1 MRIGIA
7 AKLNLLV
14 ICMVAILGFFLS
26 WFFIRHETASL
37 ISEYDKRVEAITR
50 NFAYNCEYG
59 ILVGD
64 RDSLRR
70 LIDGVKKEE
79 DIIYAGVKDKSG
91 KVLAEWAAAGPAV
104 SGESTREFTKQ
115 VVSKAARNEPGEY
128 VDVFEEPPE
137 TEEVI
142 GNVRLGFTL
151 SERDRQ
157 IRQVRSVVMLF
168 VSFATV
174 LSTILAYGIIHIFI
188 GHTLVPLVDGI
199 KKFAAGDLR
208 HRVVMKGNDEL
219 AELGALFN
227 SMAENLS
234 ATLVSREF
242 VVNIID
248 SMLNCLIV
256 VNGQGAI
263 MMVNNAVCD
272 LLGYKKN
279 ELDGKKAEII
289 FDRSVIDKCP
299 ANNRGGA
306 SCETVFIS
314 RTGKRIP
321 MLFSSSL
328 MVDEKGTARGV
339 VCAAQDISDRKRA
352 ENALRIYNEQLKRS
366 NQNLEDFAYI
376 ASHDLQ
382 EPLRKVKAFSD
393 FIKTKYEDVID
404 EKGRDYINRMQSA
417 TGRMQL
423 LIDSLLS
430 YSRVATK
437 AQPFV
442 LVDLNATLQGV
453 IADLEVR
460 IRETGGRVEAG
471 PLPSVEADPVQ
482 MQQLFQNLIG
492 NALKFHKKDVPPV
505 VRIYNQPEGAGA
517 GNCRIV
523 VEDNGIGFEEKYSEK
538 IFAIFQRLH
547 GREEYEGTGVGLAIC
562 RKIADRHSGT
572 IVAGSVPGEGAKFI
586 FTLPLKQ
593 KKGEKIY
600 AAGNEEINNDSNG

>member
-14 ICMVAILGFFLS
+14 ICMVAMLGFFLS
-26 WFFIRHETASL
+26 WFFIRHETTSL
-37 ISEYDKRVEAITR
+37 ISEYDKRVEAISR

-64 RDSLRR
+64 KDGLRR
-70 LIDGVKKEE
+70 LIAGVKNEE
-79 DIIYAGVKDKSG
+79 DIIYVSVKDKSG
-91 KVLAEWAAAGPAV
+91 RILVQWSAGPDAAG
-104 SGESTREFTKQ
+104 GNTREFIKS
-115 VVSKAARNEPGEY
+115 VISKTVRHEPGEY
-128 VDVFEEPPE
+128 VDVFEEQPE
-137 TEEVI
+137 IEEIV
-142 GNVRLGFTL
+142 GSVRLGFTL
-151 SERDRQ
+151 SARDRQ

-174 LSTILAYGIIHIFI
+174 LSTILAYGVIRIFI

-208 HRVVMKGNDEL
+208 HRVVMKGSDEL

-248 SMLNCLIV
+248 SMMNCLIV
-256 VNGQGAI
+256 VNGQGVI

-272 LLGYKKN
+272 LLGYKKS
-279 ELDGKKAEII
+279 ELDGKTADVI
-289 FDRSVIDKCP
+289 FDKAVINECP
-299 ANNRGGA
+299 AGKKSGVN
-306 SCETVFIS
+306 CETVFVTRS
-314 RTGKRIP
+314 GKRIP
-321 MLFSSSL
+321 MLFSSSV
-328 MVDEKGTARGV
+328 MADEKGTARGV
-339 VCAAQDISDRKRA
+339 VCAAQDISERKRA

-393 FIKTKYEDVID
+393 FIKTKYESVLD
-404 EKGRDYINRMQSA
+404 EKGLDYISRMQSA
-417 TGRMQL
+417 TGRMQA
-423 LIDSLLS
+423 LIDSLLT

-437 AQPFV
+437 AQPFA
-442 LVDLNATLQGV
+442 LVDLNVTLQGV
-453 IADLEVR
+453 ITDLEMR
-460 IRETGGRVEAG
+460 IRDTGGRVDAG
-471 PLPSVEADPVQ
+471 QLPSLEADHVQ

-492 NALKFHKKDVPPV
+492 NALKFHRKDVPPV
-505 VRIYNQPEGAGA
+505 VKIYNQPVGADEGY
-517 GNCRIV
+517 CRIV
-523 VEDNGIGFEEKYSEK
+523 VEDNGIGFEEKYAEK

-562 RKIADRHSGT
+562 RKIMDRHYGS
-572 IVAGSVPGEGAKFI
+572 IVARSVPGEGTKFI

-593 KKGEKIY
+593 KKGEKDY
-600 AAGNEEINNDSNG
+600 AAGDEKINNNSDGG